1 MRKSLCCF
9 TLFLLVVQQVTAQD
23 PGSLLSNYNSKV
35 PQEKLYVQFDNA
47 AYTPG
52 QTIWYKAYLQHG
64 NKPSYLSTGLYL
76 DWYTDNGALLAR
88 TTAPVIGG
96 TASGDYT
103 IPIPFNGTRLRVLA
117 YTKWMLN
124 FDSAFLFQKTFS
136 IVKKET
142 TQYPAAASSNPPAI
156 TVGFYP
162 EGGDLVEGLG
172 CAVAFRA
179 IDAAGMPANI
189 SGNILDQD
197 KKIVTGFTTTHNGM
211 GKFNF
216 TPLPGETYTA
226 QWKSIDGIWQTTS
239 LPAAKR
245 SGIVLTVVNSSS
257 TRSITIER
265 TAQAEDRFKK
275 VSLVATM
282 NQQLLF
288 KGVANLAD
296 QQKIETRI
304 PTDRFPSGVLRLTVF
319 DAGMLPVAER
329 VLFVNNDEYRT
340 DVSIAVDTPGL
351 SPHAKNVYRIMLPDS
366 LAASL
371 SLSVT
376 DGDDPY
382 NASSNIFSHLLLSS
396 EIRGR
401 IFNPAYYFR
410 SGEDSVAAQL
420 DLVMLANGWRRFVW
434 NDVLSGKTPLL
445 KYAPDTGYISLKGT
459 VSLTGNTRLKKG
471 QLMNVFLSS
480 RDSARQ
486 MLFVPVNPDG
496 SFMLDK
502 LILFDTGMILYRL
515 NRMAMPRHS
524 EVSFRNSLQLDTTI
538 KLPPLPQLSVQRPAD
553 TTGLARIRSVI
564 AAQEE
569 AEILKKKTTLQEVVV
584 HASSRMQ
591 VLNDRHTNHAAFKD
605 TARSY
610 NFNILDD
617 TTAMES
623 PTLYH
628 YLWHKSLPGFRVGW
642 RGDPPQP
649 SITALDG
656 SGVPLFI
663 NEFESSYEETMSIT
677 MDMIA
682 YIKLFQPPFMD
693 GATTGG
699 WKGGA
704 LAIYLVNDKDYKDR
718 RKYLPTR
725 LKNQVLAGYTPV
737 KEFYSPAYAETQLN
751 KTDPD
756 LRRTLLWQPDI
767 QTGGVSAVRI
777 AFYNNDISK
786 SLRITLEGMAADG
799 RLIHVEREIGNR

>member
-1 MRKSLCCF
+1 MRKLLGCL
-9 TLFLLVVQQVTAQD
+9 TLFFLVTQQATAQD

-35 PQEKLYVQFDNA
+35 PQEKLYIQFDNTT
-47 AYTPG
+47 YTPG
-52 QTIWYKAYLQHG
+52 QTIWYKAYLQQG
-64 NKPSYLSTGLYL
+64 NKPSYLSTSLYL
-76 DWYTDNGALLAR
+76 DWYTDNGMLLAR
-88 TTAPVIGG
+88 TTAPIMGG

-103 IPIPFNGTRLRVLA
+103 IPVPFNGRQLRVMA

-136 IVKKET
+136 VVKKEAM
-142 TQYPAAASSNPPAI
+142 QYPVAASSNPPAI

-172 CAVAFRA
+172 CTIAFRA
-179 IDAAGMPANI
+179 INAAGMPANI
-189 SGNILDQD
+189 SGNIINQD
-197 KKIVTGFTTTHNGM
+197 KKIITGFATTHNGM
-211 GKFNF
+211 GKCSF

-226 QWKSIDGIWQTTS
+226 QWKNTSGIGQTTP

-245 SGIVLTVVNSSS
+245 SGIALTVVNNGS
-257 TRSITIER
+257 TRSVTIER
-265 TAQAEDRFKK
+265 TAQPEDRFKK

-319 DAGMLPVAER
+319 DAGMLPVAEQ

-340 DVSIAVDTPGL
+340 DVTIAVDTPGL

-382 NASSNIFSHLLLSS
+382 DASANIFSSLLLSS

-420 DLVMLANGWRRFVW
+420 DLVMLTHGWRRFVW
-434 NDVLSGKTPLL
+434 DDVLLGKTPLL
-445 KYAPDTGYISLKGT
+445 KYAADTGYISLNGT
-459 VSLTGNTRLKKG
+459 VSLPGNTKLKQG

-480 RDSARQ
+480 RDSGRQ

-496 SFMLDK
+496 SFILDK
-502 LILFDTGMILYRL
+502 LVLFDTGMILYRL
-515 NRMAMPRHS
+515 NKMAMPKHS
-524 EVSFRNSLQLDTTI
+524 EVSFNNSLQLDTAI
-538 KLPPLPQLSVQRPAD
+538 QLPPLLPDSVWRPAD
-553 TTGLARIRSVI
+553 TSGLARIRSVI

-584 HASSRMQ
+584 HARSRTQ
-591 VLNDRHTNHAAFKD
+591 VLNDRHTGYAPFKD

-610 NFNILDD
+610 NFNVLDD

-628 YLWHKSLPGFRVGW
+628 YLMHTPMPGFRVTWAGY
-642 RGDPPQP
+642 PPQP
-649 SITALDG
+649 TLIAIDG
-656 SGVPLFI
+656 TGVPLYI
-663 NEFESSYEETMSIT
+663 NEFEASYEEMTSLT

-682 YIKLFQPPFMD
+682 YIKVFQPPFMNSHP
-693 GATTGG
+693 GA
-699 WKGGA
+699 WRGGA
-704 LAIYLVNDKDYKDR
+704 LAVYLVNDKDYKDR
-718 RKYLPTR
+718 RKRLPTR

-737 KEFYSPAYAETQLN
+737 KEFYSPTYAETQLN
-751 KTDPD
+751 RNDAD

-767 QTGGVSAVRI
+767 QTGGTSAVSI
-777 AFYNNDISK
+777 SFYNNDISN
-786 SLRITLEGMAADG
+786 SLRVTLEGMAADG
-799 RLIHVEREIGNR
+799 RLIHVERKINNR